1 MEKKNDNLK
10 AMFDEF
16 NEKYFSN
23 SIASD
28 WKVEFTPAKK
38 TYLGITYH
46 HNKLI
51 RITDN
56 MDEFSTTATL
66 LHEMCHAALP
76 KTSGHGKDFKNLVKK
91 VSEMSGIDY
100 ESIAGCKD
108 YVLEYK
114 KPVELTNAVVKSIW
128 YSSSDGGYKM
138 QMNVVV
144 KYTKN
149 GFKHIFR
156 VFVPWDEP
164 ESFWTA
170 DTKAENGAKKAAK
183 NMVCGVLGD
192 IPEPEIKDRS
202 DVRKYYDSVNE
213 MFVKDEN
220 GYITAVR

>member
-28 WKVEFTPAKK
+28 WTVEFTPAKK

-76 KTSGHGKDFKNLVKK
+76 KNAGHGKDFKNLVKK

-100 ESIAGCKD
+100 ESIAGSKD
-108 YVLEYK
+108 YVIEYK
-114 KPVELTNAVVKSIW
+114 KPVGLTKATVKDIF
-128 YSSSDGGYKM
+128 YSSTLGGYTM
-138 QMNVVV
+138 QMNVKVN
-144 KYTKN
+144 YTKSRFN
-149 GFKHIFR
+149 HYLR
-156 VFVPWDEP
+156 VFLEWTEP
-164 ESFWTA
+164 KSFLG
-170 DTKAENGAKKAAK
+170 DTKAESDAKRVAK
-183 NMVCGVLGD
+183 QMVCGVLED